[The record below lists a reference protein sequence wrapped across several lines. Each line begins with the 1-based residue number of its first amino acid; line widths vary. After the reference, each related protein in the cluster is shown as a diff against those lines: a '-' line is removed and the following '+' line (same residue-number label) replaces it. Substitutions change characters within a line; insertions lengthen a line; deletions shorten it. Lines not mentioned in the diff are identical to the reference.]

1 MTGICAGLFG
11 GGAARK
17 YTFKGRK
24 GFNRFHEIT
33 QGSRHPNG
41 SFPVPSNLDYL
52 FTTSAHPALVKHL
65 RKHLRGG
72 GSVLALAGRIL
83 GHV

>member
-1 MTGICAGLFG
+1 M
-11 GGAARK
+11 
-17 YTFKGRK
+17 
-24 GFNRFHEIT
+24 

-41 SFPVPSNLDYL
+41 SFPVPSNLDYH
-52 FTTSAHPALVKHL
+52 TTSAHPALVKHL

-72 GSVLALAGRIL
+72 RSVLALAGGIL